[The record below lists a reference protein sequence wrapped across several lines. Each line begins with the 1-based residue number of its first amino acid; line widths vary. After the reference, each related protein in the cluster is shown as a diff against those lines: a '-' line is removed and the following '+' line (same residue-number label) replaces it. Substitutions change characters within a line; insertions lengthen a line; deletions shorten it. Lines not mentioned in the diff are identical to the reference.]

1 MTNLECAIAVL
12 TRHREARRWADEAV
26 AADLLA
32 RLGLDPAGD
41 AAHAAPVVDPSL
53 LTEDEVAA
61 AETAAEEATG
71 KAKAA
76 RATLNAQAAAE
87 EADDQR
93 RIDAA
98 DRAMAAR
105 ETAAQQEATQAQADV
120 AQQHADPDPA
130 FARPSEH
137 VDLEHSPEPLL
148 PAEPIPPHA

>member
-12 TRHREARRWADEAV
+12 ASHREARRWADEAV

-61 AETAAEEATG
+61 AELAAEEAID

-76 RATLNAQAAAE
+76 RAALNAQA
-87 EADDQR
+87 EAVR
-93 RIDAA
+93 K
-98 DRAMAAR
+98 
-105 ETAAQQEATQAQADV
+105 TAAQQE
-120 AQQHADPDPA
+120 ADPDPA
-130 FARPSEH
+130 FAPPSEH
-137 VDLEHSPEPLL
+137 VDHEHSPEPLL